1 MHSLRQTLQA
11 LPNGLYETY
20 DRILLNVPEVHQAH
34 VQRALVWLAFS
45 RVPMTLS
52 QVAEAVLVSREQQ
65 SMDPGDQF
73 CDVHD
78 LLDLCSSFVSLEET
92 RAPWSP
98 ILYFRNQFGREKVA
112 SDADWVLRLAHSSV
126 KEYMLSDRTNITPL
140 SMHRLTSGIAQR
152 FMAEMCQIYLNQ
164 FNDESSISDEN
175 LERHHFLSYVARH
188 WYLHYDDM
196 PAEEENNVVD
206 LLLSFINTHYNGYA
220 YRNWI
225 KWLDRYSSRY
235 WLVENNLRPLRPLAA
250 LSFMGSHRAVRAIVE
265 NAAEAHVNE
274 DAIGESLICASG
286 EGHEAVVRVLLDAGA
301 RLNRTGVIDASSLR
315 QALSEATSAGRTELI
330 ELLIH
335 KGAIAKSLDYRS
347 VSEVAASQGKVHMV
361 KLYLDWTTT
370 DVNKTEVFYG
380 ALQAAITARQS
391 SVVRY
396 LLGGSDFEARE
407 DVYSTTLR
415 MAYLERDDSKIQ
427 FLIRALGP
435 EATAIRRTKFK
446 VLDTSWTLRTKLVI
460 LQILGADIDH
470 PLLERNHERD
480 YIPIGD
486 AYWENAVEVEDTIKE
501 TLLGERKL
509 LEEEE
514 LIEETMALLQRIR
527 SLSTELSPAV
537 ETGSEGMV

>member
-1 MHSLRQTLQA
+1 
-11 LPNGLYETY
+11 
-20 DRILLNVPEVHQAH
+20 
-34 VQRALVWLAFS
+34 
-45 RVPMTLS
+45 MTLS

-92 RAPWSP
+92 QAPWSP
-98 ILYFRNQFGREKVA
+98 ILYFRKQFGREKVA

-126 KEYMLSDRTNITPL
+126 KEYMLSDRTNIAPL

-152 FMAEMCQIYLNQ
+152 FMAEMCLIYLNQ

-235 WLVENNLRPLRPLAA
+235 WLVENDLRPLRPLAA

-265 NAAEAHVNE
+265 NAAEAHVTE

-315 QALSEATSAGRTELI
+315 QALSEVTLAGRTELI

-335 KGAIAKSLDYRS
+335 KGAIAKSLNYRS

-370 DVNKTEVFYG
+370 NVNKTEIFCG
-380 ALQAAITARQS
+380 ALQAATTARQS

-396 LLGGSDFEARE
+396 LMERSAEIDITAGEGLCFP
-407 DVYSTTLR
+407 TLQR
-415 MAYLERDDSKIQ
+415 AYLERDNSTIQ
-427 FLIRALGP
+427 FLIRALRP

-446 VLDTSWTLRTKLVI
+446 VLDTSLTPRTKLLKLHI
-460 LQILGADIDH
+460 LSAGNDH

-501 TLLGERKL
+501 ILLEERKL
-509 LEEEE
+509 LEEEQ
-514 LIEETMALLQRIR
+514 LIEETTALLQRIR
-527 SLSTELSPAV
+527 SLSTVPSPAV
-537 ETGSEGMV
+537 ETESDGMV